1 MRTRHQTR
9 RQKCDHCGLSPC
21 FTITHN
27 KRLVQEYLAIDKK
40 KYNTPLLKKTFMLE
54 PMNSTLCT
62 MKGTMYR
69 KAMPPRECFMD
80 YMDGFVSDDDEIEDI
95 FVPAGVVLPRCRSV
109 TMFGG
114 GTMHFVKKKDVEEA
128 IDLNLSPF
136 SQG

>member
-1 MRTRHQTR
+1 
-9 RQKCDHCGLSPC
+9 
-21 FTITHN
+21 
-27 KRLVQEYLAIDKK
+27 
-40 KYNTPLLKKTFMLE
+40 
-54 PMNSTLCT
+54 
-62 MKGTMYR
+62 
-69 KAMPPRECFMD
+69 MPPRECFMD

-136 SQG
+136 SQGWGEELCVKLK